1 MTHPRAAGAMALKDK
16 NLAYFKKKHPAL
28 YETALQE
35 SFSRLTLNIDGE
47 TGKVDLWHNRQS
59 LYQGDAHAFADNE
72 VAAYREHFGPG
83 KSIAT
88 ILPPRP
94 SAIGFHRFFS
104 KRMHALTDQIPN
116 DADLT
121 QNYIIPDFYP
131 MIAFFGCG
139 LGIHIEKM
147 IRENKILNVIIFEP
161 DPEYFFASLYVT
173 NWESI
178 FSEFEKKGNKI
189 DILVASGGVASPEVS
204 SPALW
209 NLIINY
215 GPSFPLCAL
224 FYNHISSEPYNP
236 IVKRIQGDMH
246 FFLNQWGYYDDEIN
260 QLNNALHNIGAG
272 VPPMS
277 YDKIDTT
284 LPAVIVGGG
293 PSFDM
298 RVEEIKRHRSKMLL
312 ISCGTSVHSIIA
324 AGLMPDIHV
333 EIESHMLTYDH
344 LSKIEHP
351 DFFENTL
358 LIGALQLP
366 PQVFSLFKH
375 GYFFLKDSTAL
386 ANMFGTEEEIVHRAT
401 PTCTNTGVAIATH
414 LKLKSV
420 FLYGMDFGFPEKN
433 QHHSKNSIYF
443 SDKMSDSIKEGVKR
457 NLEKLVETESVH
469 GEPMYTFPMY
479 NTSRMS
485 IEQLTK
491 HRTLYQKTESFAC
504 SEGAKIANTEYL
516 TPDAVDD
523 FFATKDAITSTEFLK
538 SLKGKPFTQKQMRNK
553 INELGAFLREISRSL
568 TVCLN
573 SLKSTE
579 PEDVFRACHTMNLNL
594 LQQIFPKYGLTA
606 YFIRGSVWHYL
617 NIGCAHSLSIENPTS
632 RDVFITEWKNNFGK
646 FLADLPA
653 HYDSITSKKYPDEED
668 PWVRND
674 IVSNEHLYAE

>member
-16 NLAYFKKKHPAL
+16 NLAFFKNKHPAL
-28 YETALQE
+28 YQTALQE
-35 SFSRLTLNIDGE
+35 NFSRLTLNIDGE
-47 TGKVDLWHNRQS
+47 SGKVDLWLNRQS
-59 LYQGDAHAFADNE
+59 LYKGDAHAFAEKE
-72 VAAYREHFGPG
+72 VAAYKRNFGPG
-83 KSIAT
+83 ESIAT

-94 SAIGFHRFFS
+94 GAIGFHRFFS
-104 KRMHALTDQIPN
+104 KRMHALTDQIPE

-121 QNYIIPDFYP
+121 QYYSIPDFYP

-147 IRENKILNVIIFEP
+147 IQEHRILNVIIFEP

-173 NWESI
+173 DWENL
-178 FSEFEKKGNKI
+178 FKEFERKGNKI
-189 DILVASGGVASPEVS
+189 DILVASGGVAPPEVS

-209 NLIINY
+209 NLLINY

-224 FYNHISSEPYNP
+224 FYNHISSEPYSP
-236 IVKRIQGDMH
+236 IIKRIQGDMH

-277 YDKIDTT
+277 YDQIDTS

-312 ISCGTSVHSIIA
+312 ISCGTAVHSIIA

-344 LSKIEHP
+344 LSKIEAEE
-351 DFFENTL
+351 FFENTL
-358 LIGALQLP
+358 LVGALQLP
-366 PQVFSLFKH
+366 PQVFGLFRH
-375 GYFFLKDSTAL
+375 GYYFLKDSTAL
-386 ANMFGTEEEIVHRAT
+386 GNMFGKPEEIVHRAT

-414 LKLKSV
+414 LKLDSV

-469 GEPMYTFPMY
+469 GDLMYTFPMY

-485 IEQLTK
+485 IEQLIK
-491 HRTLYQKTESFAC
+491 HRTIHQGTKSYAC
-504 SEGAKIANTEYL
+504 SEGAKIANTNYL
-516 TPDAVDD
+516 TPEDVDS
-523 FFATKDAITSTEFLK
+523 FFSKRDEITSTEFLK
-538 SLKGKPFTQKQMRNK
+538 SLKGTAYTQKQMREK
-553 INELGAFLREISRSL
+553 IKELATFLTEISRSL
-568 TVCLN
+568 TICLN

-579 PEDVFRACHTMNLNL
+579 PEDVFRVCHTINMNLI
-594 LQQIFPKYGLTA
+594 QQIFPKYGLTA
-606 YFIRGSVWHYL
+606 YFIRGSIWHYL
-617 NIGCAHSLSIENPTS
+617 NVACAHSLSIENQIS
-632 RDVFITEWKNNFGK
+632 RDHFINAWKENFGS
-646 FLADLPA
+646 FLKDLPA
-653 HYDSITSKKYPDEED
+653 HFDSITSKTYPDSDD
-668 PWVRND
+668 PWIRND